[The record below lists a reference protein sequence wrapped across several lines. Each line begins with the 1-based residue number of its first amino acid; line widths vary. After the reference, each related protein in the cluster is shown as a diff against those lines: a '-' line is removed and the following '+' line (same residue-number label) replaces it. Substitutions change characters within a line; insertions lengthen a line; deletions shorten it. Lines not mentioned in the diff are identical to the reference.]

1 MLDSIDNITKDIILE
16 RAKYY
21 CHQIDFLATGKIEE
35 RQLDLPFIFDGDEF
49 LITLFSKNPLT
60 DFHIEFSS
68 DSMDRMGKY
77 EEDDADFLVLRLEIF
92 SKDVSVGTTAVK
104 VPYLEEGSFE
114 VLDVFSVE
122 DMGYCYYLHVNCNLS
137 CYGTANVEREF
148 AFDMFKELEGKYQ
161 TQLDNNLIT
170 SEVYR
175 ELKAEIDSNS
185 IDTLKSFLLQVQ
197 GVPVLQYLV
206 SIFKAM
212 LADEEIEDK
221 TEIVNYTQNRLIEI
235 YNQLGDYDSFVD
247 VCFNMKSAVKFIT
260 EFTGLTLEEMNQKY
274 NLQIQDDENHS
285 LTTEEIA
292 GYRSALEDNEFN
304 FTLYA
309 EYLNYIYQLMDKMN
323 QEYSMKTYQE

>member
-1 MLDSIDNITKDIILE
+1 
-16 RAKYY
+16 
-21 CHQIDFLATGKIEE
+21 
-35 RQLDLPFIFDGDEF
+35 
-49 LITLFSKNPLT
+49 
-60 DFHIEFSS
+60 
-68 DSMDRMGKY
+68 
-77 EEDDADFLVLRLEIF
+77 
-92 SKDVSVGTTAVK
+92 
-104 VPYLEEGSFE
+104 
-114 VLDVFSVE
+114 
-122 DMGYCYYLHVNCNLS
+122 MGYCYYLHVNCNLS

-309 EYLNYIYQLMDKMN
+309 ESVSYTHLTLPTIA
-323 QEYSMKTYQE
+323 